1 MTEAGD
7 GLAFV
12 LLPVPTGA
20 DLLAILD
27 RVNELYAKYK
37 RHGLTR
43 TLGSM
48 KEQLICHHVVVAI
61 AAPNKPSWN
70 LDEWRPEVG

>member
-1 MTEAGD
+1 MRRMVPDGVFAEACD

-27 RVNELYAKYK
+27 RRATQLTSQLLH
-37 RHGLTR
+37 RHAVLAQLT
-43 TLGSM
+43 
-48 KEQLICHHVVVAI
+48 
-61 AAPNKPSWN
+61 
-70 LDEWRPEVG
+70 